1 MLETIKEGAP
11 SAFKNISSIVFNTVV
26 NHILAAVGSTDAM
39 AAFSVFKMT
48 KFIFLSVSEAIIS
61 PVRMIQSMIKE
72 EKDHKMLREIF
83 RYSILKGL
91 TFSVL
96 LSALL
101 WFFGRTIFSFMVSGP
116 VLDETES
123 LMRWSIIVYILNT
136 FVCYYLAYF
145 QAIGKNRIVYSISV
159 VLNLATIPAFY
170 LLAGKF
176 GSKGVWMS
184 FAVQFIIIS
193 IYVIACAYIMG
204 RKNPGIVNKLLVVPL
219 EKDYAAYDFH
229 IESIEDA
236 KGAAENFGEICRES
250 IRENKKAYYCSL
262 ALEEIVFNILE
273 YQKNNNEPNPSIDV
287 HIVVFSG
294 DKMVMRIK
302 DCSTERNPFVKYEY
316 SSGDGLEN
324 LGIQIVKSFAQDI
337 KYSFIYGVNFIT
349 ITV

>member
-1 MLETIKEGAP
+1 
-11 SAFKNISSIVFNTVV
+11 
-26 NHILAAVGSTDAM
+26 
-39 AAFSVFKMT
+39 
-48 KFIFLSVSEAIIS
+48 
-61 PVRMIQSMIKE
+61 
-72 EKDHKMLREIF
+72 
-83 RYSILKGL
+83 
-91 TFSVL
+91 
-96 LSALL
+96 
-101 WFFGRTIFSFMVSGP
+101 
-116 VLDETES
+116 
-123 LMRWSIIVYILNT
+123 
-136 FVCYYLAYF
+136 
-145 QAIGKNRIVYSISV
+145 
-159 VLNLATIPAFY
+159 
-170 LLAGKF
+170 
-176 GSKGVWMS
+176 
-184 FAVQFIIIS
+184 
-193 IYVIACAYIMG
+193 MG

-236 KGAAENFGEICRES
+236 KGAAENFGEICREN

-262 ALEEIVFNILE
+262 ALEEIVFNIVE